1 MNKLNEINYQYG
13 VTSKQSVKDYFNFVC
28 DEYSTK
34 LFNKFCDFISFVDT
48 DGKDKLRGVFYLLDI
63 GQDYFYRLFLRKCL
77 ATRCTNVHIT
87 QMIGCVNFFV
97 RRYNAIIDF
106 IENGNPDMEFEEL
119 KKFLGDRGAY
129 RFEGTLSHYS
139 L

>member
-1 MNKLNEINYQYG
+1 MDKLHEINYQYG
-13 VTSKQSVKDYFNFVC
+13 VTSKQSVKDYFNVVF

-34 LFNKFCDFISFVDT
+34 LFSKFCDFISFVDA
-48 DGKDKLRGVFYLLDI
+48 DGKNKIRGVYYLLDI
-63 GQDYFYRLFLRKCL
+63 YQDYYYKLFISKCL
-77 ATRCTNVHIT
+77 AAKCTNVHIT

-106 IENGNPDMEFEEL
+106 IENGNPDMEYEEFS
-119 KKFLGDRGAY
+119 KFLDDRNAK
-129 RFEGTLSHYS
+129 RFEGTLSNHP